1 MPRHPLTTNANFRLL
16 FGGSA
21 VSMFGDQFTLVA
33 LPWLVLKL
41 TGDPGALG
49 LVLATMAVPRA
60 VFMLIGGAVVDHF
73 SARTVLLLARAAN
86 ALMVAALAAMVL
98 TSAISMPWVYALAL
112 GIGLA
117 TAFAYPA
124 SSAMLPSVV
133 APQELQPANAT
144 MMGMRQLSLF
154 IGPAL
159 AGVVIGTGAHAPVSA
174 GALADAHGLG
184 WAFAID
190 AGSFACS
197 LVSLALVRL
206 PGAASRTGP
215 SHGVFGQVLGGL
227 RNIAAD
233 PPLRAFMLYAA
244 VVSIF
249 VTGPT
254 QVGLPV
260 LADTRLD
267 HGATSL
273 GIVLAANGGGMLLGG
288 LLSGVVAQLVRGHLG
303 AMILCFDACV
313 GLALVALAGVH
324 ATWLAA
330 ALLATTGLFGGV
342 VQITLISWIQRRVA
356 PNMLGRTMSVLM
368 FTFLGLGP
376 LAAAAAGAVL
386 KAVSLPVL
394 FVASG
399 VALAAIALACLSS
412 PALRGIRAQD
422 AVPQAA

>member
-1 MPRHPLTTNANFRLL
+1 
-16 FGGSA
+16 
-21 VSMFGDQFTLVA
+21 
-33 LPWLVLKL
+33 
-41 TGDPGALG
+41 
-49 LVLATMAVPRA
+49 
-60 VFMLIGGAVVDHF
+60 
-73 SARTVLLLARAAN
+73 
-86 ALMVAALAAMVL
+86 
-98 TSAISMPWVYALAL
+98 
-112 GIGLA
+112 
-117 TAFAYPA
+117 
-124 SSAMLPSVV
+124 
-133 APQELQPANAT
+133 
-144 MMGMRQLSLF
+144 
-154 IGPAL
+154 
-159 AGVVIGTGAHAPVSA
+159 
-174 GALADAHGLG
+174 
-184 WAFAID
+184 
-190 AGSFACS
+190 
-197 LVSLALVRL
+197 
-206 PGAASRTGP
+206 
-215 SHGVFGQVLGGL
+215 VFGQVLGGL

-288 LLSGVVAQLVRGHLG
+288 LLSGVVARLVRGHLG

-313 GLALVALAGVH
+313 GLALVALASVH

-330 ALLATTGLFGGV
+330 ALLASTGLFGGV